1 MSTAAVVVIV
11 VCAIVLVIAVAALAR
26 SSLRR
31 RHLRDRFGPEYDR
44 MVSDTDD
51 PRQAERDLAQ
61 REKRHR
67 ELDLRELDRPTRER
81 YAGEWAAVQ
90 ERFVD
95 GPEGALTD
103 ANTLVTALMR
113 ERGYPTEDYDQQ
125 VADLSVEHAR
135 VLDRY
140 RAAHDISGRAGTGQA
155 STEDIRQAMVHY
167 RALFEH
173 LLGMST
179 QRGGSS
185 DARDLPDR
193 PL

>member
-11 VCAIVLVIAVAALAR
+11 VCAIVFVFAVTTLVRMSV
-26 SSLRR
+26 RR
-31 RHLRDRFGPEYDR
+31 RHLRERFGPEYDR

-67 ELDLRELDRPTRER
+67 ELDLRRLDRPTRER
-81 YAGEWAAVQ
+81 YARKWAAVQ

-103 ANTLVTALMR
+103 ASVLVTALMS

-125 VADLSVEHAR
+125 LVDLSVEHAR

-140 RAAHDISGRAGTGQA
+140 RAAHEISDRAGSGHA

-173 LLGMST
+173 LLDMST
-179 QRGGSS
+179 RHGSS

-193 PL
+193 RV